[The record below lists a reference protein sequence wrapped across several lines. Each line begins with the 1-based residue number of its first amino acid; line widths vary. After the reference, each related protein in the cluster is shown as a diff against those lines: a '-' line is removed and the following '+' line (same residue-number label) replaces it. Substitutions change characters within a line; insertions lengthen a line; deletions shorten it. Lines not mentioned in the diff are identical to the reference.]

1 MGQVSDQVAH
11 HRLQGHS
18 SNKGFLRNRIAL
30 DLYQLKLRSRKHH
43 ELMFPWYT
51 MIYHDP
57 WAMANRVSNQE
68 QGSWR
73 KPSRLQA
80 QCPTA
85 KSQKEP
91 GYLWHVIAKNNRGL
105 ANSTGHKNRN
115 IVMEWTCSLFILLIW
130 LTTGSRV
137 CSSCLCVCC
146 WLRFWSWYN
155 VYYCAAVGHTVVRT
169 SMFVSGA
176 LPHKGISQKNLSEKM
191 NAIHKCPRKMLET
204 LAWKSVTLQCHTHA
218 GNFVKWRVKF
228 GYCIT
233 TSIFHR
239 QSFWSCSLEL
249 CRKLAHENTLKPN
262 NLAQITCMVHMG
274 KCKSWHF
281 VPPNGLTK
289 IFHECALE
297 NSCWHS
303 SPYFEK

>member
-1 MGQVSDQVAH
+1 
-11 HRLQGHS
+11 
-18 SNKGFLRNRIAL
+18 
-30 DLYQLKLRSRKHH
+30 
-43 ELMFPWYT
+43 
-51 MIYHDP
+51 MIYHDIP
-57 WAMANRVSNQE
+57 WSMSHGQQGFEPRTRFLKKAIPSSSPVSYC
-68 QGSWR
+68 
-73 KPSRLQA
+73 K
-80 QCPTA
+80 
-85 KSQKEP
+85 
-91 GYLWHVIAKNNRGL
+91 IAKRTRLPMARDCKKQPRFGKFYRPQKPK
-105 ANSTGHKNRN
+105 HRN
-115 IVMEWTCSLFILLIW
+115 GMDVLTLHPLDLTDHGFKSLLVMF
-130 LTTGSRV
+130 V
-137 CSSCLCVCC
+137 CVCC